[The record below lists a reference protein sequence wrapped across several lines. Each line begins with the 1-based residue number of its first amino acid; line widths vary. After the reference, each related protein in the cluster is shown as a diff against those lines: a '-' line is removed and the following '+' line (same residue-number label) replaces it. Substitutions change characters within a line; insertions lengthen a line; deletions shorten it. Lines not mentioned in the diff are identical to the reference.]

1 MAVTKHFTQKT
12 RTLRNRSKLGCGV
25 LEAETAEREKTAY
38 STFEVTNVYC
48 RISLA
53 VIDVTYPYASEYYL
67 ANLYI

>member
-1 MAVTKHFTQKT
+1 M
-12 RTLRNRSKLGCGV
+12 RSARV

-48 RISLA
+48 RISLT
-53 VIDVTYPYASEYYL
+53 VIDVTHPYASQCYL